1 MRVGVRAAAAVLVLA
16 GAGCAQTQWRSDN
29 AGPVLTLRDAD
40 QTVDIEESDRVAR
53 FSRLAETH
61 ATTPPSIEQLVL
73 LAASV
78 AGSRRSVP
86 VMRIV
91 FADGE
96 LFPPSGDGLRAEAAP
111 ILEIVAQAM
120 QHDVPDVRLTVL
132 GHTDA
137 SGAASGNEVLSQR
150 RALGVMQSLIARGVN
165 PGQLSVVAIGSAQ
178 PVAPND
184 TPRGRALN
192 RRVEFLISPSEQ
204 ANMQAVSMRV
214 INPAFL
220 QVGAAHHVSVP
231 HRVAV
236 LKPSYSG
243 VADISE
249 AATAAS
255 ASGSPGSP
263 GSIVLAATGHDITV
277 GAAGEA
283 TGSPITTQ

>member
-1 MRVGVRAAAAVLVLA
+1 
-16 GAGCAQTQWRSDN
+16 
-29 AGPVLTLRDAD
+29 
-40 QTVDIEESDRVAR
+40 
-53 FSRLAETH
+53 
-61 ATTPPSIEQLVL
+61 
-73 LAASV
+73 
-78 AGSRRSVP
+78 
-86 VMRIV
+86 
-91 FADGE
+91 
-96 LFPPSGDGLRAEAAP
+96 
-111 ILEIVAQAM
+111 
-120 QHDVPDVRLTVL
+120 
-132 GHTDA
+132 
-137 SGAASGNEVLSQR
+137 
-150 RALGVMQSLIARGVN
+150 MQSLIARGVN

-236 LKPSYSG
+236 LKPSYPG

-255 ASGSPGSP
+255 ASGSPGSPGSP